1 MCLYNWEDV
10 LKSKI
15 KIVKLS
21 LLKVAENMKF
31 RNKSMTMLF
40 ATIMTIDIFFLQIVT
55 KAWISHSLN

>member
-40 ATIMTIDIFFLQIVT
+40 ATIMTIDVFFLQIVT